1 MLQRIQSIFLLV
13 CGGSF
18 FGLFGLPFASSSVAI
33 PNLLSDMTYNIQD
46 SPLLIG
52 LSVLG
57 GLVSII
63 AIFLFN
69 NRVLQMR
76 LSYVVTVVSIL
87 LPLLAMLLIYNEGT
101 ITNQANQINDEIG
114 IYLPLIG
121 LIFSI
126 LAARYIKKDEDTVR
140 SMDRLR

>member
-1 MLQRIQSIFLLV
+1 
-13 CGGSF
+13 
-18 FGLFGLPFASSSVAI
+18 
-33 PNLLSDMTYNIQD
+33 TYNIQD

-57 GLVSII
+57 CLVSII

-101 ITNQANQINDEIG
+101 ITNKANQINDEIG